1 MTSRQPA
8 PGSLALVEAF
18 LRTRNQITG
27 PAALDRWQREH
38 GLHGTDGQ
46 DGGGGDGKG
55 GGGGYYERVV
65 RLREA
70 LRELMFTNNGGPS
83 APGAAE
89 IVNAELRACD
99 LHPVIGPDGLTWPT
113 GDGLLP
119 AVLAGVLTA
128 MTDGTWQ
135 RMKACAA
142 DDCRYAF
149 YDHTRNRSGRW
160 CDVSGC
166 GANSRMRAYRLRKA
180 GEGGDQ

>member
-1 MTSRQPA
+1 MEGVTSRQPA

-18 LRTRNQITG
+18 LRTRNEVSD
-27 PAALDRWQREH
+27 PATLDRWQRAH
-38 GLHGTDGQ
+38 GLRGRDGM
-46 DGGGGDGKG
+46 DTGKD
-55 GGGGYYERVV
+55 YYERVV

-83 APGAAE
+83 APAAAE